1 MLVTEGKKMS
11 SQSAAGDAKAQSKN
25 KLLLEKRTKQ
35 LEALLVRSENKL
47 MKMRSPA
54 DNCCRPLHLFTGEEA
69 IIDPDSSKKVL
80 EALTSE
86 NRKLRK
92 TVDFVTK
99 KGSSGVD
106 LAVVCK
112 FLFFE
117 IPFVCF
123 MISKL
128 PS

>member
-11 SQSAAGDAKAQSKN
+11 SRSAAGDAKAQSKN

-47 MKMRSPA
+47 MKLRSPA
-54 DNCCRPLHLFTGEEA
+54 DNCCGPHHLFTREEA
-69 IIDPDSSKKVL
+69 IVDPDSSKKVS

-86 NRKLRK
+86 NAKLRK
-92 TVDFVTK
+92 AVDYLTK

-106 LAVVCK
+106 LAVVRI
-112 FLFFE
+112 LFFCL
-117 IPFVCF
+117 FYDQ
-123 MISKL
+123 
-128 PS
+128 